1 LFFFL
6 LLFQNQAWYNG
17 WPLAIS
23 GAVVLHLGSLDESL
37 LRHHE
42 IYLCIRTASD
52 QCGPKLY
59 AVWRTPR
66 QSKIVYHP
74 LDPDKEDNVSPTA
87 LEMLAEDL
95 PQLLQ
100 SLLAS
105 VEREICRVPL
115 DDLPFPTKDLSSRD
129 PTVTDEN
136 GNGGEP
142 QPSIDNRLLLS
153 PTLTGSRRLECGLK
167 RRELVTK
174 NKTVNSKYALKRMAS
189 VTSGTDDEDK
199 SEIDIQSR
207 NMKNELICGGD
218 NKHLSNRAESIALPP
233 QHPTILAPGSVV
245 NVSVAAAT
253 TTTTTSTT
261 AKPPATL
268 IDGGVS
274 KLNGETTITPAMPL
288 FCLGGSF
295 PHIDSDEE
303 SGDDTKK
310 TETGKTQ
317 LIILIC
323 T

>member
-1 LFFFL
+1 
-6 LLFQNQAWYNG
+6 
-17 WPLAIS
+17 
-23 GAVVLHLGSLDESL
+23 VLHLGSLDESL

-74 LDPDKEDNVSPTA
+74 LDPDKGDSVTPTA

-115 DDLPFPTKDLSSRD
+115 DDLSFPTKDLASRD
-129 PTVTDEN
+129 AVADEN
-136 GNGGEP
+136 GNGGGLAP
-142 QPSIDNRLLLS
+142 VIDNRLLLS

-189 VTSGTDDEDK
+189 VTSCGGADDEDK

-207 NMKNELICGGD
+207 NMKNELICGGE
-218 NKHLSNRAESIALPP
+218 NKHLSSQVESIATPPPP
-233 QHPTILAPGSVV
+233 QPQPTQLAPGSAV
-245 NVSVAAAT
+245 NVSVAAAVT
-253 TTTTTSTT
+253 TTATTAT

-274 KLNGETTITPAMPL
+274 KLNGDPTIAPAMPL

-317 LIILIC
+317 LIIFAC
-323 T
+323 TWQFWLFVLGIYNAVEKV